1 MCSNFEYGLI
11 RFVKTPNILAF
22 QQNSVKT
29 KAPGFTPRALN
40 WLRGRDLNPRP
51 PGYEPDELPTA
62 LSRVIIFIFREVVP
76 ETGLEPVRESLL
88 IGF

>member
-1 MCSNFEYGLI
+1 M
-11 RFVKTPNILAF
+11 
-22 QQNSVKT
+22 
-29 KAPGFTPRALN
+29 
-40 WLRGRDLNPRP
+40 NPRP